1 MELNPIPLKG
11 NWEKGWALGLN
22 TICQDAKENDL
33 VIIKRT
39 EIGEHL
45 YRLKYF
51 GNTGEVKTL
60 GDAAADFI
68 SQNMLQLGISV
79 IIPVPP
85 SKLDRSFQPVF
96 KLAQYVSKK
105 LGIAV
110 DFDYLL
116 KTEDTPQLLSIKEA
130 SKRKEIL
137 RGIFKV
143 KDDRYQGKGI
153 LLFDDLFSSGETL
166 KAITGTL
173 MSEGR
178 ASDVFVLTIAKTRV
192 NR

>member
-11 NWEKGWALGLN
+11 NWEKGWALDLN
-22 TICQDAKENDL
+22 TIRQDTKENDL
-33 VIIKRT
+33 VLVKRT

-45 YRLKYF
+45 YQLKYF
-51 GNTGEVKTL
+51 DNTKEVETL

-68 SQNMLQLGISV
+68 MENIMKFGVSV

-96 KLAQYVSKK
+96 KLAEYLGKK
-105 LGIAV
+105 LGIGI

-116 KTEDTPQLLSIKEA
+116 KTEHTPQLLNIKEG
-130 SKRKEIL
+130 SRRKEIL
-137 RGIFKV
+137 DGIFKV
-143 KDDRYQGKGI
+143 KDDRYQGKGV
-153 LLFDDLFSSGETL
+153 LLFDDLYSSGETL
-166 KAITGTL
+166 KAVTSTL
-173 MSEGR
+173 LAEGGV
-178 ASDVFVLTIAKTRV
+178 ADVFVLTIAKTRV